1 MLDPERLT
9 LAQWFWIVFA
19 AVLFIFF
26 ACRWIDLY
34 TPVGPLTYIQ
44 TTNSRLS
51 QTALT
56 TAS

>member
-26 ACRWIDLY
+26 LCRWIDLY
-34 TPVGPLTYIQ
+34 VPLEPLTLE
-44 TTNSRLS
+44 LS
-51 QTALT
+51 PTALT
-56 TAS
+56 TDS